1 MPTTSEQ
8 TDFYGAAGAG
18 WDRGTVFHLK
28 EKPKDVT
35 LPLGGSNSSS
45 FMMAQFGEGTI
56 VNQIETPRFL
66 KPSQLDQAL
75 CAPGRASWN
84 LRHIFASSAKK
95 VRLVAFK
102 LDRQDVLANLLLL

>member
-56 VNQIETPRFL
+56 VNQIELPRFL
-66 KPSQLDQAL
+66 KPSPSNSQTNSPIL
-75 CAPGRASWN
+75 PEGG
-84 LRHIFASSAKK
+84 
-95 VRLVAFK
+95 
-102 LDRQDVLANLLLL
+102 